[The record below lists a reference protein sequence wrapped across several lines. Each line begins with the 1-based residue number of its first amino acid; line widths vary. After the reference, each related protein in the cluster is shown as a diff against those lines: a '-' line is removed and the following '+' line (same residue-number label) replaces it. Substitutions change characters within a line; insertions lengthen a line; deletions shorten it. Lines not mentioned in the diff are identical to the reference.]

1 MTARLPQGSP
11 CSGRPAG
18 LSRRRALHALA
29 GAAVAASGWAGPPVQ
44 AHELQA
50 NRLTLVLRDGLH
62 VQLTLQLELLDA
74 LHQSLAPQQ
83 PLKAFVLQHA
93 PWSREALSVV
103 LSRTYSLWVQGLR
116 LQPEGQAALR
126 MGRWNWP
133 SAERVSALLQAR
145 AMQLLAD
152 PGAHAHPEPVEVRSE
167 AVASK
172 EITGLQVTMP
182 PAFGR
187 VLVVSYR
194 PRQVWVAPGETSAP
208 VVFSR

>member
-1 MTARLPQGSP
+1 MTATLPQRSP
-11 CSGRPAG
+11 CSGRPTG
-18 LSRRRALHALA
+18 FSRRRALHALA
-29 GAAVAASGWAGPPVQ
+29 AVAATGWAGPPVQ

-62 VQLTLQLELLDA
+62 LQLTLQLVFLDA

-83 PLKAFVLQHA
+83 PLQAFVLQHA
-93 PWSREALSVV
+93 AWSREALSVV
-103 LSRTYSLWVQGLR
+103 LSRTYSLWVQGMR
-116 LQPEGQAALR
+116 LQPEGQADLR

-133 SAERVSALLQAR
+133 SAERVSALLQSR

-152 PGAHAHPEPVEVRSE
+152 PGTHAHPEPVEVRSE

-172 EITGLQVTMP
+172 DITGLQVTMP
-182 PAFGR
+182 SAFGR

-194 PRQVWVAPGETSAP
+194 PRQIWVAPGETSAP
-208 VVFSR
+208 LVFGR